1 MARVLPI
8 VFSIGTSIAFVNC
21 SARPLEAKNQTL
33 MVAVWRI
40 PMIIGPS
47 FSQVCSRCSTRTSFL
62 ASYPRYL
69 LHFPS
74 SQLQC
79 SSRRQASDTY
89 YIEQLTTSVL
99 ALKVTQEGPTVRGT
113 PNRYSDWC
121 TE

>member
-47 FSQVCSRCSTRTSFL
+47 FSQ
-62 ASYPRYL
+62 
-69 LHFPS
+69 
-74 SQLQC
+74 
-79 SSRRQASDTY
+79 
-89 YIEQLTTSVL
+89 LTTSVL